1 MSSFVVG
8 LAVEVVAA
16 LLSGLARSADGFVDV
31 DVVVVVD
38 STPTKLP
45 KSASDENL
53 SSGSGEAAVI
63 IIT

>member
-1 MSSFVVG
+1 MSSFVV
-8 LAVEVVAA
+8 VEVVAV
-16 LLSGLARSADGFVDV
+16 LLSELARSADGFVNV

-53 SSGSGEAAVI
+53 SSGSGEAAIIII